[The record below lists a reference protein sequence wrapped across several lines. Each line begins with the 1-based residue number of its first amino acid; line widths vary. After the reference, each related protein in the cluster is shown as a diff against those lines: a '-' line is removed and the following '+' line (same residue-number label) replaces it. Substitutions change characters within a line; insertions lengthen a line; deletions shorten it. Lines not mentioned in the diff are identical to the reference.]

1 MSSSTLS
8 NSRLVQ
14 ISEIAGIGEAR
25 SQAKIVTGKLADSF
39 ADDQK
44 IQKKTLRFA
53 LRFMKVF
60 APYQIGVS

>member
-1 MSSSTLS
+1 VQFIGVKMSSSTLS
-8 NSRLVQ
+8 NSHLVQ

-44 IQKKTLRFA
+44 IQKKHSNL
-53 LRFMKVF
+53 L
-60 APYQIGVS
+60 SDS

>member
-8 NSRLVQ
+8 NSHLVQ

-44 IQKKTLRFA
+44 IQKKHSNL
-53 LRFMKVF
+53 L
-60 APYQIGVS
+60 SDS